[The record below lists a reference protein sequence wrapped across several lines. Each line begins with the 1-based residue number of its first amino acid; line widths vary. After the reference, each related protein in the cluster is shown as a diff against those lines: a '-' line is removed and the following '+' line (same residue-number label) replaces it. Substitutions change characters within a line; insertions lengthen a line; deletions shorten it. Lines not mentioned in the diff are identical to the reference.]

1 MSEMRTMIETILDI
15 VLILLIVLTTMS
27 ILIAIEKIIDGGNSI
42 VNTGIGMILVGHCQV
57 PCLFMMR
64 KGCWINRPK
73 LEVYYGTA

>member
-1 MSEMRTMIETILDI
+1 MRTMIETILDI
-15 VLILLIVLTTMS
+15 VLILLTVLTMS

-42 VNTGIGMILVGHCQV
+42 VDTGIGMILVGLCQV